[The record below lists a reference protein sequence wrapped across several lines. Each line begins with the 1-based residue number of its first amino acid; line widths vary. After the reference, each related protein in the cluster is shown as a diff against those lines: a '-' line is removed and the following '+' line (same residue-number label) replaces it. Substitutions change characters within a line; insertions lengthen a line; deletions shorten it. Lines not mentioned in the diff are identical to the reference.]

1 MSIQTAALHAPKS
14 NPISSVAKEIGY
26 RTYELKD
33 KIKSWSRA
41 FMKRLS
47 NLKPVSSDFNQVI
60 KSKDNLAQE
69 YRHKPSGLK
78 IFNINDTNSKLTQL
92 KLNVKLP
99 ETEQEHS
106 GTAHFFEH
114 MAMENNDAIKKD
126 IVTWAEENGVECNA
140 QTTAKD
146 MTFFFNLPD
155 KKIQPVLDF
164 FAHLYSKEPW
174 NYDKG
179 TLEGER
185 KVIQGERIGYDNKP
199 FFNLIRE
206 VAHFLKG
213 KRHYNNKNL
222 LGTEEDINKI
232 NIQNL
237 ENIRKAFNSAE
248 STLHIDGP
256 NSKLVD
262 SMIHKSF
269 GDVESK
275 AKKIEKLEID
285 YEKETPKASKKVI
298 KHHDLT
304 DGQMLVYYPNRQL
317 SEDLNL
323 SKVEKR
329 KISNFIWMSLFMGND
344 SRLKKVFNK
353 EKINHGLTL
362 MNYDHENKGL
372 ISVSTIFT
380 NKKLFPKISSIINK
394 EFKKLSEEG
403 LSKDEL
409 DSIKTILEN
418 SFETSKENPTDN
430 YRTAIS
436 IAEQLEE
443 DNWMQFTEEEALKY
457 LQSITQDEKSLAEF
471 NEKLKAFV
479 NAYLIHGKQ
488 KVVEQHNDTAKPG
501 NVLASDG
508 NMNDLNQATEHHY
521 QRPVAEFKEKH
532 ILARMP
538 WDKVSFSKLDDKTY
552 LVNDKQANIAR
563 LKAYN
568 PSGLMTL
575 IDPKT
580 LASGDKEKIL
590 MESLRNEK
598 IASIAFNLFHSTGG
612 AKEELN
618 PENLSNKFKKLGT
631 SFSLDAGFKA
641 ISFSLSGIKKNIPET
656 LSIFKDLI
664 ADPALLSNDK
674 DVKARVEQKFNESI
688 ENKIRVL
695 NELKDDR
702 DEIVYSEFQNLIFKD
717 QPENQNLDP
726 DKEIEIVKS
735 IKLDEVRDFF
745 KKYIIFDDQMKVI
758 LNNSAQEAGLSSN
771 MIQTELKKINANDTR
786 NEKTPAIRSLKS
798 SDIPA
803 SETVLMNNGL
813 DKVGS
818 SIVIGNL
825 TEDLSKLSPEDRNLL
840 SMSMDIL
847 GELGL
852 HSHLAAKFRE
862 NGVYHWDM
870 EFSLP
875 DDSLGTIQVPQ
886 RMFNVSCDCEAKD
899 TEKIRKL
906 IKDSLKEF
914 LEKGPTQSDIEKTQN
929 KLNLDVDDALR
940 QVDSRMD
947 FFELALMKNK
957 APRRI
962 LNLTNRFYDAKR
974 AKELLKMV
982 IKPDNFIEVVDNP
995 LDVANN
1001 IVPFQRL
1008 EKPAN
1013 KVVSF
1018 EEVKD
1023 KNAQVA

>member
-1 MSIQTAALHAPKS
+1 M
-14 NPISSVAKEIGY
+14 
-26 RTYELKD
+26 
-33 KIKSWSRA
+33 
-41 FMKRLS
+41 
-47 NLKPVSSDFNQVI
+47 
-60 KSKDNLAQE
+60 
-69 YRHKPSGLK
+69 
-78 IFNINDTNSKLTQL
+78 
-92 KLNVKLP
+92 
-99 ETEQEHS
+99 
-106 GTAHFFEH
+106 
-114 MAMENNDAIKKD
+114 
-126 IVTWAEENGVECNA
+126 
-140 QTTAKD
+140 
-146 MTFFFNLPD
+146 
-155 KKIQPVLDF
+155 
-164 FAHLYSKEPW
+164 
-174 NYDKG
+174 
-179 TLEGER
+179 
-185 KVIQGERIGYDNKP
+185 
-199 FFNLIRE
+199 
-206 VAHFLKG
+206 
-213 KRHYNNKNL
+213 
-222 LGTEEDINKI
+222 
-232 NIQNL
+232 
-237 ENIRKAFNSAE
+237 
-248 STLHIDGP
+248 
-256 NSKLVD
+256 
-262 SMIHKSF
+262 
-269 GDVESK
+269 
-275 AKKIEKLEID
+275 
-285 YEKETPKASKKVI
+285 
-298 KHHDLT
+298 
-304 DGQMLVYYPNRQL
+304 
-317 SEDLNL
+317 
-323 SKVEKR
+323 
-329 KISNFIWMSLFMGND
+329 
-344 SRLKKVFNK
+344 
-353 EKINHGLTL
+353 
-362 MNYDHENKGL
+362 
-372 ISVSTIFT
+372 
-380 NKKLFPKISSIINK
+380 
-394 EFKKLSEEG
+394 
-403 LSKDEL
+403 
-409 DSIKTILEN
+409 
-418 SFETSKENPTDN
+418 
-430 YRTAIS
+430 
-436 IAEQLEE
+436 
-443 DNWMQFTEEEALKY
+443 
-457 LQSITQDEKSLAEF
+457 
-471 NEKLKAFV
+471 
-479 NAYLIHGKQ
+479 
-488 KVVEQHNDTAKPG
+488 
-501 NVLASDG
+501 
-508 NMNDLNQATEHHY
+508 
-521 QRPVAEFKEKH
+521 
-532 ILARMP
+532 
-538 WDKVSFSKLDDKTY
+538 
-552 LVNDKQANIAR
+552 
-563 LKAYN
+563 
-568 PSGLMTL
+568 
-575 IDPKT
+575 
-580 LASGDKEKIL
+580 
-590 MESLRNEK
+590 
-598 IASIAFNLFHSTGG
+598 
-612 AKEELN
+612 
-618 PENLSNKFKKLGT
+618 
-631 SFSLDAGFKA
+631 
-641 ISFSLSGIKKNIPET
+641 
-656 LSIFKDLI
+656 
-664 ADPALLSNDK
+664 
-674 DVKARVEQKFNESI
+674 
-688 ENKIRVL
+688 
-695 NELKDDR
+695 
-702 DEIVYSEFQNLIFKD
+702 IFKD

-982 IKPDNFIEVVDNP
+982 ITPDNFIEVVDNP

>member
-1 MSIQTAALHAPKS
+1 MSIQTAALHAPKL
-14 NPISSVAKEIGY
+14 NPINSVTKEIGY
-26 RTYELKD
+26 RAYELKD
-33 KIKSWSRA
+33 KLKNWSRV
-41 FMKRLS
+41 FMKRLAS
-47 NLKPVSSDFNQVI
+47 FKPVSKDFNEVV

-92 KLNVKLP
+92 RLTVKLP
-99 ETEQEHS
+99 ETEEERS
-106 GTAHFFEH
+106 GSAHFFEH
-114 MAMENNDAIKKD
+114 MAMKNIGAMKKD

-146 MTFFFNLPD
+146 MAFYFNLPD
-155 KKIQPVLDF
+155 EKIQPVLNF
-164 FAHLYSKEPW
+164 FGHLYSKEPW
-174 NYDKG
+174 NYDEG
-179 TLEGER
+179 TLEAER

-232 NIQNL
+232 NVQNL

-248 STLHIDGP
+248 STLKIDGP

-269 GDVESK
+269 QDVE
-275 AKKIEKLEID
+275 AKVEKLEKLEID
-285 YEKETPKASKKVI
+285 YEKEIPKTTKKVF

-304 DGQMLVYYPNRQL
+304 DGQMIVYYPDRQL

-323 SKVEKR
+323 SEVEKR
-329 KISNFIWMSLFMGND
+329 KISNFIWISLFMGND

-380 NKKLFPKISSIINK
+380 DKKLFPKISSIINK

-418 SFETSKENPTDN
+418 SFETSKEDPADN
-430 YRTAIS
+430 YRAAIK

-443 DNWMQFTEEEALKY
+443 DNWIQFTEEEALKY
-457 LQSITQDEKSLAEF
+457 LQNVTKDEKSLAGF

-501 NVLASDG
+501 NVRVSDG
-508 NMNDLNQATEHHY
+508 NMGDLSQTTENHY

-552 LVNDKQANIAR
+552 FVNDKQSNIAR
-563 LKAYN
+563 LKVYN

-590 MESLRNEK
+590 MESLRNAK
-598 IASIAFNLFHSTGG
+598 IASLAFKLFHITAG

-618 PENLSNKFKKLGT
+618 PENLSKKFKKLGT
-631 SFSLDAGFKA
+631 SFSLDAGLKA
-641 ISFSLSGIKKNIPET
+641 ISFSLVGIKKNIPET
-656 LSIFKDLI
+656 LSIFKDLV
-664 ADPALLSNDK
+664 ADPALLSEDRE
-674 DVKARVEQKFNESI
+674 VQARVEQKFNESI
-688 ENKIRVL
+688 EKKIRSL
-695 NELKDDR
+695 SELKDDR
-702 DEIVYSEFQNLIFKD
+702 DKIVYSKFQNLIFKD
-717 QPENQNLDP
+717 QPENQSLSV
-726 DKEIEIVKS
+726 DKEIELVKS

-745 KKYIIFDDQMKVI
+745 KKYIIFDDQMKVV
-758 LNNSAQEAGLSSN
+758 LNNSAQEAGLSGDV
-771 MIQTELKKINANDTR
+771 IQAELKKINSNDKR
-786 NEKTPAIRSLKS
+786 NEKTPEIRSLKS
-798 SDIPA
+798 SDIPV
-803 SETVLMNNGL
+803 SETVLMNNKL

-825 TEDLSKLSPEDRNLL
+825 TEDLSKLSPEDRKLL

-847 GELGL
+847 GEAGL
-852 HSHLAAKFRE
+852 HSHLASKFRE
-862 NGVYHWDM
+862 NGVYHWNM
-870 EFSLP
+870 KFSLP

-886 RMFNVSCDCEAKD
+886 RMFNVSCECEAKD

-914 LEKGPTQSDIEKTQN
+914 LEKGPEQSDIEKIQN
-929 KLNLDVDDALR
+929 RLNLDIDDSLR
-940 QVDSRMD
+940 QVSSRMG
-947 FFELALMKNK
+947 FFELALLKNK
-957 APRRI
+957 APKRI
-962 LNLTNRFYDAKR
+962 LNLANRFYDAKR

-995 LDVANN
+995 FAVANN
-1001 IVPFQRL
+1001 IVPFQR
-1008 EKPAN
+1008 EK
-1013 KVVSF
+1013 KL
-1018 EEVKD
+1018 
-1023 KNAQVA
+1023 QVA